1 MKIYG
6 SSFSP
11 YARKILAFCGEA
23 GIDYELQ
30 AVGLGSDD
38 PEFLAASPL
47 RKIPAMEDDGFT
59 LADSSA
65 ICHYLEAKHDVGL
78 IPHDPALLG
87 KTVWW
92 DEVADTE
99 LFGAFQPLFFNRVV
113 APLFLRQEA
122 DEAAAA
128 RAEEGPV
135 PKILAWLET
144 QMPEDGDWLV
154 GERLTLADLKGQP
167 VLLNVWATWCV
178 ACRAEH
184 GFLMDLAERGS
195 ISIFGINYKDERNT
209 AIGWLGQLGDPYQAN
224 IYDSEGILAL
234 DLGVYGAP
242 ETFLLDASGIIKF
255 RHVGPLTPDVW
266 RDLAMHLTG
275 Q

>member
-1 MKIYG
+1 
-6 SSFSP
+6 
-11 YARKILAFCGEA
+11 
-23 GIDYELQ
+23 
-30 AVGLGSDD
+30 

-87 KTVWW
+87 RTVWW

-99 LFGAFQPLFFNRVV
+99 IFANLQPLFFNRIV

-128 RAEEGPV
+128 RAEEEAV
-135 PKILAWLET
+135 PAMLAWLET

-154 GERLTLADLKGQP
+154 GERLTLADL
-167 VLLNVWATWCV
+167 AV
-178 ACRAEH
+178 ASPLVNYAHC
-184 GFLMDLAERGS
+184 GGS
-195 ISIFGINYKDERNT
+195 
-209 AIGWLGQLGDPYQAN
+209 
-224 IYDSEGILAL
+224 
-234 DLGVYGAP
+234 
-242 ETFLLDASGIIKF
+242 LDAYPRVQAF
-255 RHVGPLTPDVW
+255 AAR
-266 RDLAMHLTG
+266 MHARKGFASNIAWEKGALEKIRG
-275 Q
+275 G

>member
-87 KTVWW
+87 RTVWW

-99 LFGAFQPLFFNRVV
+99 IFANLQPLFFNRIV

-128 RAEEGPV
+128 RAEEEAV
-135 PKILAWLET
+135 PAMLAWLET

-154 GERLTLADLKGQP
+154 GERLTLADL
-167 VLLNVWATWCV
+167 AV
-178 ACRAEH
+178 ASPLVNYAHC
-184 GFLMDLAERGS
+184 GGS
-195 ISIFGINYKDERNT
+195 
-209 AIGWLGQLGDPYQAN
+209 
-224 IYDSEGILAL
+224 
-234 DLGVYGAP
+234 
-242 ETFLLDASGIIKF
+242 LDAYPRVQAF
-255 RHVGPLTPDVW
+255 AAR
-266 RDLAMHLTG
+266 MHARKGFASNIAWEKGALEKIRG
-275 Q
+275 G